1 MDNHFGKDYWDYKY
15 KNNKTGWDIGY
26 ISTPMKFYIDQ
37 LKNKNLH
44 ILIPG
49 AGNGH
54 EIEYLHKKGFK
65 NLTVIDIAEQ
75 PLKNIKNRIPDFPN
89 NKLIHQNFFDH
100 FNSYDLILEQ
110 TFFCALHP
118 DYRNA
123 YVQKM
128 DDLLKEK
135 GKLVGLF
142 FDFELTIIG
151 PPFGGSKIEYTE
163 LFKSNFKIN
172 VLERC
177 YNSIKPRHDRELF
190 FIFEKNNI

>member
-1 MDNHFGKDYWDYKY
+1 MDNHFNKEYWEHKY
-15 KNNKTGWDIGY
+15 RNNKTGWDIGY

-37 LKNKNLH
+37 LTNKSLH

-54 EIEYLHKKGFK
+54 EIEYLHKKGFT

-75 PLKNIKNRIPDFPN
+75 PLKNIKDRIPDFPI
-89 NKLIHQNFFDH
+89 NKLINQNFFDH
-100 FNSYDLILEQ
+100 NQTYDLILEQ

-118 DYRNA
+118 EDRIT

-128 DDLLKEK
+128 NRLLNNK
-135 GKLVGLF
+135 GKLAGLL
-142 FDFELTIIG
+142 FDFELTHNG
-151 PPFGGSKIEYTE
+151 PPFGGSKTEYIE
-163 LFKSNFKIN
+163 LFKSNFHIN
-172 VLERC
+172 LLEKC

-190 FIFEKNNI
+190 FIFEKK

>member
-1 MDNHFGKDYWDYKY
+1 MENHFDKDYWESKY

-37 LKNKNLH
+37 LTNKELH

-54 EIEYLHKKGFK
+54 EIEYLYNKGFR

-75 PLKNIKNRIPDFPN
+75 PLKNIKYRIPDFPSI
-89 NKLIHQNFFDH
+89 KLIHQNFFEH
-100 FNSYDLILEQ
+100 HKSYDLILEQ

-118 DYRNA
+118 DYRKA

-128 DDLLKEK
+128 YHLLNEQ
-135 GKLVGLF
+135 GKVAGLF
-142 FDFELTIIG
+142 FDFKLTAVG
-151 PPFGGSKIEYTE
+151 PPFGGSKVEYYQ
-163 LFKSNFKIN
+163 LFKSKFQIN
-172 VLERC
+172 ILEKC